1 MQVKRRKRWK
11 LVTRLIRG
19 FVCRRFRLTAEP
31 CTLPGPFLLV
41 ANHVTNWDPLML
53 AVSFPDTPIRFVASE
68 HIFRHGL
75 ISRILEWLAAPIP
88 RRKAAS
94 GADTVKS
101 ILRAL
106 KEGESVGLF
115 AEGDASWDGLTH
127 TVFPATGKLAR
138 MAGVPLV
145 TYRLEGGYLSL
156 PRWSSRRRLGRVHGA
171 AVGIYQPEE
180 LKKIKGGEITALID
194 RDLYEDAFERQK
206 TEHVRFRAE
215 KRAEGI
221 ERGFFLCPKCGRLGG
236 VHGVGNYVN
245 CDCGLRLFYTEEGFF
260 DPPEPVATLAEWERV
275 QQKALEKIC
284 AEADGALFTDDG
296 LTLHEIGSGHR
307 ETKLGRGT
315 LTQQP
320 DALELAGR
328 RFALSD
334 IDSMAMVKSNIL
346 LFTVGDSYY
355 EIRASQPCC
364 LRKYL
369 MVWQYSKSN
378 QGG

>member
-1 MQVKRRKRWK
+1 MQPKRLKRWK
-11 LVTRLIRG
+11 TLRWLLHGV
-19 FVCRRFRLTAEP
+19 VCRRFNLNAEL
-31 CTLPGPFLLV
+31 CAVAGPFLVV
-41 ANHVTNWDPLML
+41 ANHATNWDPLMV
-53 AVSFPDTPIRFVASE
+53 AMSFPDTPLRYVASE
-68 HIFRHGL
+68 HLFRHGFA
-75 ISRILEWLAAPIP
+75 SRSLEWLVAPIP

-94 GADTVKS
+94 GADTVKG

-106 KEGESVGLF
+106 KEGDSVCLF

-127 TVFPATGKLAR
+127 PVLPATGKLAR

-156 PRWSSRRRLGRVHGA
+156 PRWSGRRRLGRVRGA
-171 AVGIYQPEE
+171 VVGVYQPEE
-180 LKKIKGGEITALID
+180 LKKMKGEEITALID
-194 RDLYEDAFERQK
+194 RDIYENAFERQN
-206 TEHVRFRAE
+206 TEHVRFRGE

-236 VHGVGNYVN
+236 VHGDGNYVN
-245 CDCGLRLFYTEEGFF
+245 CNCGLRLYYTEEGFF

-275 QQKALEKIC
+275 QQEVLGKIC
-284 AEADGALFTDDG
+284 AEAGGTRFADDG
-296 LTLHEIGSGHR
+296 LTLYEIGSGHR
-307 ETKLGRGT
+307 ETKLGSGV
-315 LTQQP
+315 LVLHP

-355 EIRASQPCC
+355 EVRAAHPCC

-369 MVWQYSKSN
+369 MVWQYYKSH